1 LGQCLALYADQDPFW
16 AELQKATNSST
27 FLEKNY
33 PRLPVA
39 LYCEVKNPLGVTA
52 FLTAV
57 RGFAEQSAPRMTAWE
72 NLDYNGEAYVKITA
86 RQESQREGSATNLCV
101 YYAVTPHSLVVTL
114 SEAVLKRALDRQHA
128 QLSDKEAG
136 KSNAVPTNPWLGTN
150 LCLRVDQSFVPI
162 LEALFR
168 DEFRPAQQRLAWSNL
183 PILNEWRRRYP
194 GQDPVKLHEQFWHT
208 KLICPAGGQYVW
220 NEESQTMESTVYG
233 NPAQPKPGP
242 ENILPV
248 GNITSANL
256 GLTFENQGLSAKA
269 VLERGPGK

>member
-72 NLDYNGEAYVKITA
+72 NLEYNGEAYVKITA
-86 RQESQREGSATNLCV
+86 RQEWQREDSATNLCV
-101 YYAVTPHSLVVTL
+101 YYAVTPYSLVVTL
-114 SEAVLKRALDRQHA
+114 SEPVLKRALDRQHA
-128 QLSDKEAG
+128 QLADKGTG
-136 KSNAVPTNPWLGTN
+136 KSNGVPTNPWLGTN

-162 LEALFR
+162 LESLFR

-183 PILNEWRRRYP
+183 PILNEWKRRYP
-194 GQDPVKLHEQFWHT
+194 GEDPVKLHEQFWHT

-242 ENILPV
+242 ENILPL
-248 GNITSANL
+248 GNIKSANL

-269 VLERGPGK
+269 VLERGTSK